1 MVWRQLPKL
10 VPAGSIP
17 VSCSIRLSLLR
28 KPFFFS
34 VKTGRAPRMVMRGAL
49 RQQRS
54 SYTKNSYSRKIKF
67 SGMKRDKNPPSQK
80 VPLFKKIFF
89 DTKRCQN
96 LPAHKKGSCSVPKVA
111 RTRIVK
117 ALRLPQDVL
126 A

>member
-54 SYTKNSYSRKIKF
+54 PHAQKGILLCSESRPYTYCQ
-67 SGMKRDKNPPSQK
+67 NPP
-80 VPLFKKIFF
+80 
-89 DTKRCQN
+89 
-96 LPAHKKGSCSVPKVA
+96 
-111 RTRIVK
+111 
-117 ALRLPQDVL
+117 LPQDVL